1 MVYLL
6 REGRNTYATPPL
18 LPGVCV
24 QLIDLMLRGLS
35 GSVSSGGLLPQGEQG
50 TGAGS
55 VQRLSL
61 QTEHCMITT
70 ALLPG
75 SALGSQKQF

>member
-1 MVYLL
+1 MG
-6 REGRNTYATPPL
+6 ECPA
-18 LPGVCV
+18 
-24 QLIDLMLRGLS
+24 
-35 GSVSSGGLLPQGEQG
+35 GGLFPQGEGG

-75 SALGSQKQF
+75 SALVSQKQF